1 MVGFDRRAAGK
12 NEVAKCLGEEEEG
25 TGDEEDN
32 VDRHASRGSARD
44 DFFSK
49 SLTSF
54 TKGGR
59 RNGYRIPG
67 MSNFGRKVLSWG
79 I

>member
-1 MVGFDRRAAGK
+1 MGGIDRRAAGK
-12 NEVAKCLGEEEEG
+12 NEVAKCLSEEEGG

-44 DFFSK
+44 GFFSK
-49 SLTSF
+49 SLPSF

-67 MSNFGRKVLSWG
+67 ISILGRKVLSWG